1 MLSTNDFDFAFSFA
15 GEDRDVVQEIYNKL
29 TAEGINIFY
38 DYAYQSKL
46 IGQDLYR
53 GLRELY
59 RNKARFIVCFVS
71 EHYTKNIWTNLEF
84 TAIKERLI
92 ATFFASDFLI
102 PIIIGE
108 TEMLKDIPDFIGFYN
123 HRSVQETV
131 KILNEKINSSLSEN
145 HLITNVNNCIKYICP
160 QIHQHLKAIN
170 INSVPRENADEI
182 VIDYYGNVTTY
193 LFSGDTVAQTPC
205 ILVTKGMGSSDY
217 EIIEKDPFPSLIITW
232 KKQYIL
238 SFSIHEFNGNSSK
251 AMKNQS
257 LSETVK
263 CISTIIEKDIRG

>member
-1 MLSTNDFDFAFSFA
+1 MLITNDFDFAFSFA
-15 GEDRDVVQEIYNKL
+15 GEDRDVVLEICNKL
-29 TAEGINIFY
+29 TADGIRIFY
-38 DYAYQSKL
+38 DHTYQAKL
-46 IGQDLYR
+46 VGKDLYR
-53 GLRELY
+53 GLRALY
-59 RNKARFIVCFVS
+59 RNQARFIVCFIS
-71 EHYTKNIWTNLEF
+71 EHYANNVWTNLEL

-108 TEMLKDIPDFIGFYN
+108 TEMLEDIPEFIGFYN

-145 HLITNVNNCIKYICP
+145 HLITNVNNCIKYICS

-205 ILVTKGMGSSDY
+205 ILVTRGIGSRDY
-217 EIIEKDPFPSLIITW
+217 EIAEIDSFPSLIITW
-232 KKQYIL
+232 KKQHTL

-251 AMKNQS
+251 AMKNQT
-257 LSETVK
+257 LSETIK
-263 CISTIIEKDIRG
+263 CISTIIDKDIRG